1 MIHIDNI
8 NAGWA
13 SLNIGNFSFYVSYLS
28 ELITELDRLFY
39 LLEDDE
45 VNRVILEG
53 ESEGDLSLVA
63 YLTFEEVNHYL
74 SISSQRSKDDSHG
87 YIINIVWQNLFS
99 TNMNEFAI
107 LRFPYKEFLNDYLK
121 MRNDEEFKQ
130 LYLEEFLMP
139 VDEQE
144 RQENENVYE
153 EGRKKYEELR
163 AANIS

>member
-28 ELITELDRLFY
+28 ELIEDLDELLY
-39 LLEDDE
+39 LPHEDS

-53 ESEGDLSLVA
+53 ESFGKLSLVA
-63 YLTFEEVNHYL
+63 YLTFDEVNHYL
-74 SISSQRSKDDSHG
+74 SVSDQRNDGDE
-87 YIINIVWQNLFS
+87 YDYVINIIWQNLFS
-99 TNMNEFAI
+99 TSMNEFAI

-163 AANIS
+163 VANIS

>member
-13 SLNIGNFSFYVSYLS
+13 SLNIGNFSFYFSYLS
-28 ELITELDRLFY
+28 ELVTELDRLFY

-53 ESEGDLSLVA
+53 ESEGDLSFVA
-63 YLTFEEVNHYL
+63 YLTFDEVNHYL
-74 SISSQRSKDDSHG
+74 STSTQRNDGDE
-87 YIINIVWQNLFS
+87 YDYVINIVWQNLFS
-99 TNMNEFAI
+99 SNMNEFAI
-107 LRFPYKEFLNDYLK
+107 LRFPYKEFLNSYLE

-153 EGRKKYEELR
+153 EGRRKYEELR